1 MQHVPLPRAN
11 KAAHK
16 RRGIAELLLH
26 RRLPEHRRGAGAGI
40 WHDAVPP
47 AYTAREIRAVCGRA
61 GELRG
66 KEAVMFYA
74 DCIAEMQR
82 MDAGRREAYLRWLAE
97 SSRLTE
103 EQYFKLV
110 ALHVMLT
117 RKETMK

>member
-1 MQHVPLPRAN
+1 
-11 KAAHK
+11 
-16 RRGIAELLLH
+16 
-26 RRLPEHRRGAGAGI
+26 
-40 WHDAVPP
+40 
-47 AYTAREIRAVCGRA
+47 
-61 GELRG
+61 
-66 KEAVMFYA
+66 MFYA